1 MGCANCPNIWTKSRK
16 ENVYGSYVHG
26 IFDAPDVA
34 KSIVMSL
41 FREKGLDYQ
50 QIKAFN
56 IEEYKQKQYDI
67 LADAIRSS
75 MDMNKIYE
83 IIDKGI

>member
-1 MGCANCPNIWTKSRK
+1 
-16 ENVYGSYVHG
+16 
-26 IFDAPDVA
+26 
-34 KSIVMSL
+34 MSL